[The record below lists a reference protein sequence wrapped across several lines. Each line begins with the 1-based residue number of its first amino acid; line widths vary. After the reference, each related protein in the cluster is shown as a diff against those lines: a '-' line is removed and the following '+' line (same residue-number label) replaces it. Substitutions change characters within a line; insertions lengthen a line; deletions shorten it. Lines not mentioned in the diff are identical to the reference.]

1 MTQMTVGARLGRA
14 AAPAFPG
21 RLPGL
26 DRVTAPRGRSGG
38 ATAAIALPGVRTSRT
53 RVVDA
58 APASGHTAY
67 RLLCLFVIMAAVS
80 VVLVLNTHRAEGSYV
95 LGRLAAEQTA
105 LHDQKVTLQAE
116 LDRLESPET
125 LAESARRLGM
135 VPAPSTATLRLSDGS
150 ITGVASM
157 SDGGR
162 TITVD
167 LPATGVADPAGTAA
181 SD

>member
-14 AAPAFPG
+14 TAPAF
-21 RLPGL
+21 
-26 DRVTAPRGRSGG
+26 APRRPGG
-38 ATAAIALPGVRTSRT
+38 ATAAVALPGARAARTSRT

-58 APASGHTAY
+58 APVSGHTAY
-67 RLLCLFVIMAAVS
+67 RLLCLFIIMAAVS

-105 LHDQKVTLQAE
+105 LHDEKVTLQAE

-125 LAESARRLGM
+125 LAKAARKLGM
-135 VPAPSTATLRLSDGS
+135 VPAPSTATLRLSDGA